1 MDDHTFAAL
10 SRRVAAAPSRRAVL
24 AVVGLGLTHA
34 LRGQPVAAQV
44 SDDAF
49 GFCRLPGAA
58 CGRNVQCC
66 AGKCRGDG
74 TCGCRKRGKP
84 AIAGPVCCSGK
95 AKQGKCR

>member
-1 MDDHTFAAL
+1 MSHQRIDEL
-10 SRRVAAAPSRRAVL
+10 SRRLAAVASRRATL
-24 AVVGLGLTHA
+24 AALLAGGLLAPRHA
-34 LRGQPVAAQV
+34 AEA
-44 SDDAF
+44 AF

-66 AGKCRGDG
+66 AGKCRTDG

-95 AKQGKCR
+95 AKKGKCR